1 MATRLDSIYR
11 ASLGRKLH
19 HSNSNSYHRIY
30 LRIFL
35 IANWIRMQH
44 LLHGACILPL
54 SYKEDALCVGLM
66 MASRVQRL
74 FSGIWP
80 LTSRRKTVLDGSVLH
95 GADWQAESN
104 ASFIHRSLATL
115 SAMTMVDDMS
125 AFRNTLM
132 YMGLLLVEIAF
143 ILQLYTINILIS
155 WVVPISQRRG
165 IFTNAGIT

>member
-11 ASLGRKLH
+11 ATLGRKLH
-19 HSNSNSYHRIY
+19 HSNSNSYHRMY
-30 LRIFL
+30 LRIFM

-104 ASFIHRSLATL
+104 ASFIRRSLATL
-115 SAMTMVDDMS
+115 SAMTMVWRYECFPQYPHVHGSTSRWDSIYSSIVHNKHIDIVS
-125 AFRNTLM
+125 GPN
-132 YMGLLLVEIAF
+132 IATKGHF
-143 ILQLYTINILIS
+143 Y
-155 WVVPISQRRG
+155 
-165 IFTNAGIT
+165 